1 MRICL
6 LTEGSYPYV
15 VGGVSSWVQMLME
28 GLPEYEFFIYSIG
41 AEAKDRGHYQYRF
54 PENCKGIQ
62 EVFLDEILRLPSSG
76 MRAEALSSEERE
88 TLFALVSGEEPLGLP
103 ALARILRRRDWKS
116 PLDLFMTSDFFDV
129 IARVYRERYS
139 YLPFTD
145 YFWTLR
151 SMLLPLFFLLRQPL
165 PEADVYHSVA
175 TGYCGAVGGMAALLY
190 GKPFMITEHGIYS
203 REREAEI
210 IKSDWAKGDFKSIW
224 IRYFYH
230 LAQLAYVSAD
240 HVYTLFEHNAKIEAE
255 LGCDP
260 EKIGVVPNGIHMER
274 FAAIPELTEHAGPI
288 VIGAVV
294 RVVPIKD
301 IVTLLRAFFLV
312 HRAMPETEL
321 YVMGNVEEDPEYVAL
336 CKRTVE
342 TLGIEGVM
350 FTGSIDVA
358 AYLPRM
364 DVLVLSSISEGQPL
378 SVLEGFAAHRP
389 YVTTDVGCCR
399 ELIYGDS
406 TDALGAAG
414 AVVAPMDYEAMA
426 REILRLARDYKLRK
440 EMAAVGYERCR
451 RGYTYEHFIASYR
464 RIYEEEG
471 QVRR

>member
-1 MRICL
+1 
-6 LTEGSYPYV
+6 
-15 VGGVSSWVQMLME
+15 
-28 GLPEYEFFIYSIG
+28 
-41 AEAKDRGHYQYRF
+41 
-54 PENCKGIQ
+54 
-62 EVFLDEILRLPSSG
+62 
-76 MRAEALSSEERE
+76 
-88 TLFALVSGEEPLGLP
+88 
-103 ALARILRRRDWKS
+103 
-116 PLDLFMTSDFFDV
+116 
-129 IARVYRERYS
+129 
-139 YLPFTD
+139 
-145 YFWTLR
+145 
-151 SMLLPLFFLLRQPL
+151 
-165 PEADVYHSVA
+165 
-175 TGYCGAVGGMAALLY
+175 
-190 GKPFMITEHGIYS
+190 MITEHGIYS

-240 HVYTLFEHNAKIEAE
+240 HVYTLFEHNARIEAE

-260 EKIGVVPNGIHMER
+260 QKIGIVPNGIHMER
-274 FAAIPELTEHAGPI
+274 FAGISELTEHAGPI

-312 HRAMPETEL
+312 HRALPETEL
-321 YVMGNVEEDPEYVAL
+321 YVMGNMEEDPEYVAL

-342 TLGIEGVM
+342 TLGIEGVT

-406 TDALGAAG
+406 TDTLGTAG